1 MQKKVLNRE
10 DFQRIPELAIN
21 PLGDR
26 IINTFFPEGEDQVN
40 FRGFMRTLAHFRPID
55 DHEKN
60 KDPNVSEPLNSRN
73 NKLLFAF
80 RLYDLDKDDK
90 ISRDE
95 LLQAERLLQ
104 ALKQHFQ
111 KPQQDEV
118 SREQE
123 EHINMDTTSST
134 ECGGLNLSQEQ
145 QTIETSV
152 FVTKRRRH
160 GRQAAKTKESN
171 PENNREE
178 EKTELQNE
186 AENESKA
193 NVGETEQTVGQNP
206 NKRKHCLRET
216 VSSDSEAEVVEN
228 SPIEVTA
235 ENEREKCAVSETGAE
250 QVIEKEKRQTIH
262 PAGKIPRLAGLLN
275 RKTIM
280 KPTTPNF
287 KKLHEAHF
295 SKLESI
301 DSYIQRK
308 NKQMEAFKNSVKEIK
323 KSVSSRSSSLFSPKT
338 QEKKHTATPS
348 NLHRSPRT
356 STNKPNTSVI
366 STFKPTILSARKI
379 NVRFSQAT
387 KDNEHKRSIVRTP
400 SRRSQYTEIA
410 KTPTGQSK
418 RVKPSIEK
426 PGVTS
431 SNSKLP
437 GKLKPL
443 EATKE
448 NKAVLNKPLTSSVC
462 SHQKN
467 YKQHPI
473 QTRGERREKHFEDRK
488 QKKDK
493 ILGARRGLAMN

>member
-1 MQKKVLNRE
+1 MDMDLESLKYVEL
-10 DFQRIPELAIN
+10 QRLA
-21 PLGDR
+21 
-26 IINTFFPEGEDQVN
+26 
-40 FRGFMRTLAHFRPID
+40 
-55 DHEKN
+55 
-60 KDPNVSEPLNSRN
+60 KDVGLKANM
-73 NKLLFAF
+73 K
-80 RLYDLDKDDK
+80 
-90 ISRDE
+90 
-95 LLQAERLLQ
+95 AERLLK

-134 ECGGLNLSQEQ
+134 ECGGLNLSLEQ
-145 QTIETSV
+145 QTIETTV

-178 EKTELQNE
+178 EKAELQKE
-186 AENESKA
+186 AENESKD

-308 NKQMEAFKNSVKEIK
+308 NKQMEAFKNSVKEVKIMSANILKPSEGRTPGQNSK
-323 KSVSSRSSSLFSPKT
+323 KSLSSRSSSLFSPKT
-338 QEKKHTATPS
+338 QEKKRTATPS

-379 NVRFSQAT
+379 NVRFSEAT
-387 KDNEHKRSIVRTP
+387 KDNEHKRSLVRTP
-400 SRRSQYTEIA
+400 SRRSQYTETA

-418 RVKPSIEK
+418 RVKPSIDK

-437 GKLKPL
+437 VATPFKFEGATAGTPGTNKKNTVFDLKASLARPLAYQPHKGKLKPL

-448 NKAVLNKPLTSSVC
+448 NKAVLNKPLNSSVC

>member
-1 MQKKVLNRE
+1 MEMDLESLKYVEL
-10 DFQRIPELAIN
+10 QRLA
-21 PLGDR
+21 
-26 IINTFFPEGEDQVN
+26 
-40 FRGFMRTLAHFRPID
+40 
-55 DHEKN
+55 
-60 KDPNVSEPLNSRN
+60 KDVGLKANM
-73 NKLLFAF
+73 K
-80 RLYDLDKDDK
+80 
-90 ISRDE
+90 
-95 LLQAERLLQ
+95 AERLLK

-145 QTIETSV
+145 QAIETTV
-152 FVTKRRRH
+152 FVTTRRRH

-178 EKTELQNE
+178 VKAELQKE

-193 NVGETEQTVGQNP
+193 NVEETEQTVGQNP

-228 SPIEVTA
+228 
-235 ENEREKCAVSETGAE
+235 EREKFAVSETGAE

-308 NKQMEAFKNSVKEIK
+308 NKQMEAFKNSVKEVK
-323 KSVSSRSSSLFSPKT
+323 KSLSSRSSSLFSPKT
-338 QEKKHTATPS
+338 QEKKRTATPS

-387 KDNEHKRSIVRTP
+387 KDNEHKRSLVRTP

-418 RVKPSIEK
+418 RVKPNIDK

-437 GKLKPL
+437 VATPFKFEGATAGTPGTNKKNTVFDLKASLARPLAYQPHKGKLKPL

-448 NKAVLNKPLTSSVC
+448 NKAVLNKPLNSSVC

>member
-1 MQKKVLNRE
+1 MEMDLESLKYVEL
-10 DFQRIPELAIN
+10 QRLA
-21 PLGDR
+21 
-26 IINTFFPEGEDQVN
+26 
-40 FRGFMRTLAHFRPID
+40 
-55 DHEKN
+55 
-60 KDPNVSEPLNSRN
+60 KDVGLKANM
-73 NKLLFAF
+73 K
-80 RLYDLDKDDK
+80 
-90 ISRDE
+90 
-95 LLQAERLLQ
+95 AERLLK

-134 ECGGLNLSQEQ
+134 ECGGLNLSLEQ
-145 QTIETSV
+145 QTIETTV

-160 GRQAAKTKESN
+160 GRQAAKTKESY

-178 EKTELQNE
+178 EKAELQE
-186 AENESKA
+186 AENESKD
-193 NVGETEQTVGQNP
+193 NVGETEQTVGQIP

-235 ENEREKCAVSETGAE
+235 ENEREKCAVSETE

-308 NKQMEAFKNSVKEIK
+308 NKQMEAFKNSVKEVK
-323 KSVSSRSSSLFSPKT
+323 KSLSSRSSSLFSPKT
-338 QEKKHTATPS
+338 QEKKRTATPS

-379 NVRFSQAT
+379 NVRFSEAT
-387 KDNEHKRSIVRTP
+387 KDNEHKRSLVRTP

-418 RVKPSIEK
+418 RVKPNIDK

-437 GKLKPL
+437 VATPFKFEGATAGTPGTNKKNTVFDLKASLARPL
-443 EATKE
+443 AYQPHKGILGELGW
-448 NKAVLNKPLTSSVC
+448 NV
-462 SHQKN
+462 
-467 YKQHPI
+467 
-473 QTRGERREKHFEDRK
+473 RGERREKHFEDRK

>member
-1 MQKKVLNRE
+1 MDMDLESLKYAEL
-10 DFQRIPELAIN
+10 QRLA
-21 PLGDR
+21 
-26 IINTFFPEGEDQVN
+26 
-40 FRGFMRTLAHFRPID
+40 
-55 DHEKN
+55 
-60 KDPNVSEPLNSRN
+60 KDVGLKANMKAE
-73 NKLLFAF
+73 KLL
-80 RLYDLDKDDK
+80 K
-90 ISRDE
+90 
-95 LLQAERLLQ
+95 
-104 ALKQHFQ
+104 ALKQHFH

-118 SREQE
+118 SREHE

-134 ECGGLNLSQEQ
+134 DCGGLYLSQKQ
-145 QTIETSV
+145 QTTETTV
-152 FVTKRRRH
+152 FATKCSRH

-171 PENNREE
+171 PENNSEE
-178 EKTELQNE
+178 RTVLQKQ
-186 AENESKA
+186 AENELKA
-193 NVGETEQTVGQNP
+193 NVGEKEQTVGQNP
-206 NKRKHCLRET
+206 NKRKRCLIET
-216 VSSDSEAEVVEN
+216 VSSDTEAELVEN
-228 SPIEVTA
+228 SPIKVTA

-250 QVIEKEKRQTIH
+250 QVIEKENCQTIH

-308 NKQMEAFKNSVKEIK
+308 NKQIEAFKHSVKEVKITSEKANILKSSERRTPGQNSK
-323 KSVSSRSSSLFSPKT
+323 KSLSNRSSSLFSPKT
-338 QEKKHTATPS
+338 QEKKRTATPY

-356 STNKPNTSVI
+356 STNKPNMGVI

-379 NVRFSQAT
+379 NVRFAEAT
-387 KDNEHKRSIVRTP
+387 KDNDHKRSLVRTP
-400 SRRSQYTEIA
+400 SRMSQYTEIT

-418 RVKPSIEK
+418 RVKPSIDK
-426 PGVTS
+426 PS
-431 SNSKLP
+431 SKLP
-437 GKLKPL
+437 VATPFKFEGATAGTPRTNKKNTVFDLKASLARPLAYQPHKGKLKPV

-448 NKAVLNKPLTSSVC
+448 NKAVLNKPLNSSVC

-473 QTRGERREKHFEDRK
+473 QTRGERREKHFKDRK

-493 ILGARRGLAMN
+493 ILRARRGLAMN